1 MHQQS
6 WWFTDDN
13 ELSAGPATMGAN
25 RVHFKLQYYRE
36 VGITVKWE
44 QEKTGITDAL
54 CYPCFLR
61 LDQASESFRIA
72 HLLDLPNLRWISL
85 AYTGTSDAELDQF
98 SDMRQLRFL
107 VLTSLT
113 RAWSGCSR
121 RCRIVS

>member
-1 MHQQS
+1 
-6 WWFTDDN
+6 
-13 ELSAGPATMGAN
+13 MGAN

-72 HLLDLPNLRWISL
+72 HLLDLPSLKWISL

-98 SDMRQLRFL
+98 SDIRQLRGL
-107 VLTSLT
+107 SLFGANVT
-113 RAWSGCSR
+113 DKGVERLQQALPDCVVMHR
-121 RCRIVS
+121 